1 MTCGGRNDVLEG
13 GESFVER
20 LVAELGLDG
29 GERGGRA
36 GPRGG
41 VRGVGGVVDLVLVL
55 DDFDLDHGCRMRWL
69 IVSEQ
74 LPTFPRAVSANP
86 EI

>member
-1 MTCGGRNDVLEG
+1 MTCGGGHNVLEG

-20 LVAELGLDG
+20 LVAELRLHG

-41 VRGVGGVVDLVLVL
+41 VGGVGGVVDLVLVL
-55 DDFDLDHGCRMRWL
+55 DDFDLDHGCRC
-69 IVSEQ
+69 VGFPSEQ
-74 LPTFPRAVSANP
+74 SSATPGRRSGNA
-86 EI
+86 ED